1 MKMPPLR
8 LPRRDAWF
16 AYLTFSV
23 AGVTAVSGLIGLA
36 VPSWEENLR
45 RDPTLIADGQWY
57 RLVTSLV
64 VQDGGAFGL
73 VFNVGTL
80 LVLGILAER
89 RLGRWRWLVLY
100 LGGAAAGQAMGYLA
114 GTVGAGNSIANLGL
128 AGGLIAAFARHRAWR
143 IDAALSAAVALLIG
157 LTALPSETARA
168 VGLVLAVVLGG
179 FLVARRELFPRW
191 VFLAIA
197 VVVGV
202 ALSAVA
208 DLHGPALLAGLVL
221 GAVITGGV
229 VLQPEPR
236 AGEVFVRRPR

>member
-1 MKMPPLR
+1 MKMPPFR
-8 LPRRDAWF
+8 LPPRDAWF
-16 AYLTFSV
+16 PYLTSGV
-23 AGVTAVSGLIGLA
+23 AGFTVVSGLIGLA
-36 VPSWEENLR
+36 WPAWEEHLR
-45 RDPTLIADGQWY
+45 RDPALIADGQWY
-57 RLVTSLV
+57 RLATSLV

-73 VFNVGTL
+73 VFNVATL
-80 LVLGILAER
+80 LVLGVLAER

-128 AGGLIAAFARHRAWR
+128 AGGLIAAFGRHRAWR
-143 IDAALSAAVALLIG
+143 IDAALSCFVVLLIAPA
-157 LTALPSETARA
+157 ALPTDSARA
-168 VGLVLAVVLGG
+168 VGFVVAVVAGG
-179 FLVARRELFPRW
+179 LLVARREVFPGW

-221 GAVITGGV
+221 GALTTGGV
-229 VLQPEPR
+229 IVPPEPSR
-236 AGEVFVRRPR
+236 VSRMD